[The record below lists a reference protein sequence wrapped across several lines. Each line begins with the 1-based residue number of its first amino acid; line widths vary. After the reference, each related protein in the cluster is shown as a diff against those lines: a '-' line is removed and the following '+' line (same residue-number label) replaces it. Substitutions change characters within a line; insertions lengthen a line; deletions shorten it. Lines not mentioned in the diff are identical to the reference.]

1 MLFYVGKESEEF
13 WKEGTEG
20 VLTHHPKALV
30 VVLSTAE
37 ATLSELLRNRLE
49 FLKLERLAANEIG
62 DGGDL
67 QQTFLIITQKLST

>member
-1 MLFYVGKESEEF
+1 MLFYIGKEGEEF
-13 WKEGTEG
+13 WKEDEERA
-20 VLTHHPKALV
+20 LPHHREALV

-37 ATLSELLRNRLE
+37 TALPKPLRNSLE

-67 QQTFLIITQKLST
+67 QQTFRNS